1 MLQLHTGQTFIEF
14 GSIAFGDQFE
24 LVLVFAPPFY

>member
-14 GSIAFGDQFE
+14 GSIAFGDQFV
-24 LVLVFAPPFY
+24 LVFVFAPPFY